1 MGDKY
6 LVKTNTHMSTC
17 TSSGP
22 LVPTAALQESSSSM
36 ATNVNSETE
45 SNLRSSQVPFLTG
58 MASSCVFPSAHVQW
72 MTRLSLGSAYAVQ
85 IFFEVRCTG
94 FLVYLGS
101 RLWLWP
107 PSPAGTGQWLTS
119 LAKQAS
125 CLCSLKLRLSVR
137 LSNSSNHLHNCCLK
151 PWRRQQGDD
160 EPLVFGSGRPGR
172 STASGFEKDA

>member
-1 MGDKY
+1 
-6 LVKTNTHMSTC
+6 
-17 TSSGP
+17 
-22 LVPTAALQESSSSM
+22 M

-119 LAKQAS
+119 LAKQA
-125 CLCSLKLRLSVR
+125 CATVLSLQSQAASLSVS
-137 LSNSSNHLHNCCLK
+137 LQLFK
-151 PWRRQQGDD
+151 PSPQLLF
-160 EPLVFGSGRPGR
+160 ETLE
-172 STASGFEKDA
+172 TATG